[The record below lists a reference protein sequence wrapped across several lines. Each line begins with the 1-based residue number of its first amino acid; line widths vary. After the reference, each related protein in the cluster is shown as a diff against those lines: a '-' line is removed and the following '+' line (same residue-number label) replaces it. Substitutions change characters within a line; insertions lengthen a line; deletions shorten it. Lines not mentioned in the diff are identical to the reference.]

1 MVTGSLA
8 RRYARAVLEIGTQHN
23 NLDKLGADL
32 RSLAKAMHESA
43 ELVTAL
49 INPAIRRADRRRV
62 IDQLLD
68 RIAATQHTRNLVYL
82 LLDGERL
89 SSVEAISREVDAMIE
104 AKAGRM
110 SAEVTSAR
118 PLDASQL
125 SQIINALET
134 LSGKKVAV
142 TRREDPEL
150 LGGVVAKLGDT
161 IYDGS
166 LRTQLRT
173 LRDELSTSGGVAS
186 GHSAPAPAPAPAK

>member
-8 RRYARAVLEIGTQHN
+8 RRYARAILEIGTAN
-23 NLDKLGADL
+23 GNLEKIGADL

-49 INPAIRRADRRRV
+49 TNPAIRRADRRRV
-62 IDQLLD
+62 IDGLLE
-68 RIAATQHTRNLVYL
+68 RIGADSHSKNLVYL

-89 SSVEAISREVDAMIE
+89 SSVEAISREVDVMIE

-110 SAEVTSAR
+110 AAEVTSAK
-118 PLDASQL
+118 PLDAGQL
-125 SQIINALET
+125 SQIITALEQ

-142 TRREDPEL
+142 THRADPSL

-161 IYDGS
+161 VYDGS

-173 LRDELSTSGGVAS
+173 LRDELTTSGG
-186 GHSAPAPAPAPAK
+186 SAPRSPRELTK

>member
-8 RRYARAVLEIGTQHN
+8 RRYARAILEIGTAHG

-32 RSLAKAMHESA
+32 RSLAKAMHDSA

-62 IDQLLD
+62 IDKLLE
-68 RIAATQHTRNLVYL
+68 RIGAAPQTHNLVYL

-89 SSVEAISREVDAMIE
+89 SSVGAISREVDAMIE
-104 AKAGRM
+104 SKAGRM

-125 SQIINALET
+125 SQIINALEK

-173 LRDELSTSGGVAS
+173 LRDDLSSGGQA
-186 GHSAPAPAPAPAK
+186 SAPRREPTR

>member
-8 RRYARAVLEIGTQHN
+8 RRYARAVLEIGTAHG

-62 IDQLLD
+62 IDKLLE
-68 RIAATQHTRNLVYL
+68 RIGAAPQTRNLVYL

-104 AKAGRM
+104 SKAGRM

-125 SQIINALET
+125 SQIINALEK

-173 LRDELSTSGGVAS
+173 LRDDLSSGGQA
-186 GHSAPAPAPAPAK
+186 SAPRREPTR